1 LIHLEAQPTVDYR
14 NGFGRT
20 LGNRRKK
27 TLGETNAYP
36 RLLAS
41 REGVSMLRGK
51 VVMITGASRG
61 LGKALALAFAR
72 EGATLVINSRSE
84 DSLKPVAGE
93 AKETGAEVLAVPAD
107 VSVGADVEG
116 LVDESVRRFGR
127 IDVLVNNAGLL
138 GPRVPIVEYP
148 EDEWRRVLDANL
160 TAPFL
165 LSKAV
170 IPRMLEGGS
179 IVNVTSGVSVEGR
192 AEWGAYSV
200 SKFGVEGL
208 TQILA
213 AELKDRGIR
222 VNSIDPGGMRTD
234 MRAAA
239 YPDEDPASRI
249 TPEENTAVFLY
260 LASDESREVT
270 GERFKAQ
277 EFQPS
282 G

>member
-1 LIHLEAQPTVDYR
+1 M
-14 NGFGRT
+14 
-20 LGNRRKK
+20 
-27 TLGETNAYP
+27 
-36 RLLAS
+36 S
-41 REGVSMLRGK
+41 RGK

-61 LGKALALAFAR
+61 LGRALALVFAR
-72 EGATLVINSRSE
+72 EGANLAINSRSE
-84 DSLKPVAGE
+84 DSLGPVAGE
-93 AKETGAEVLAVPAD
+93 AEEIGAEVLAVPAD
-107 VSVGADVEG
+107 VSVASDVER

-127 IDVLVNNAGLL
+127 IDILVNNAGLL
-138 GPRVPIVEYP
+138 GPRVPIEEYP
-148 EDEWRRVLDANL
+148 EDEWRWVLDANL

-170 IPRMLEGGS
+170 IPHLPEGGS
-179 IVNVTSGVSVEGR
+179 IINVTSGVSVEGR

-200 SKFGVEGL
+200 SKFGLEGL

-222 VNSIDPGGMRTD
+222 VNSVDPGGMRTE

-239 YPDEDPASRI
+239 YPDEDPTSRI
-249 TPEENTAVFLY
+249 TPEENTAVFRY
-260 LASDESREVT
+260 LASDESRNVT

-277 EFQPS
+277 EFQPT